1 MKIIHNAATGETL
14 ELPLTNED
22 LLELEEKKAR
32 EEAAELALQQA
43 LAEAAV
49 KRQALLDKL
58 GITEEEAKL
67 LLG

>member
-14 ELPLTNED
+14 ELPLTDED

-43 LAEAAV
+43 KAEAAV
-49 KRQALLDKL
+49 KREALLERL